1 MSVPTSITITEPACA
16 VFRRHLR
23 SVGLKYT
30 PERARVLDGVLST
43 SGPFLVDD
51 LVRGLAEGEP
61 AVSKATAYR
70 TIKLLTESGLLQRL
84 LLTGEQSHY
93 QLALPTGHGAV
104 MVRTDTGAAEAVD
117 LPAGVR
123 QAAEALAAARGLRL
137 EHVQLVIHARPK

>member
-1 MSVPTSITITEPACA
+1 MPTSITITEPACA

-30 PERARVLDGVLST
+30 PERARVLDGVLGT

-51 LVRGLAEGEP
+51 LVRALAEGEP

-93 QLALPTGHGAV
+93 QLALPTGHSAV
-104 MVRTDTGAAEAVD
+104 IVQTDSGAAEAVD

-123 QAAEALAAARGLRL
+123 EAAEKLAASRGLRV
-137 EHVQLVIHARPK
+137 EHVQLIVHAAVK